1 MLDAVVVFVSA
12 CCCCY
17 CCCCCCCFW
26 CVLFVYC
33 THTAHCTLLL
43 LLLSLVLLLLR
54 FELTTPRVVV
64 LIVIVAAAR
73 VDHSKK
79 IVKKNQLN
87 KSSECASVCACVLM
101 NLCVYVWVC
110 VFAHCS
116 PQFARVLRVGK
127 YKLCFGYSFSFSS
140 SFRFRFLHCTSA
152 RRSDLDTTH
161 TVFALSSLSS
171 VQFSSAFWLQL
182 LPLRCGTASASAS
195 DANANEQRAANESD
209 DLRTALWAASCE
221 PKPNCS
227 WIWNFSRAPKPK

>member
-1 MLDAVVVFVSA
+1 M
-12 CCCCY
+12 
-17 CCCCCCCFW
+17 
-26 CVLFVYC
+26 
-33 THTAHCTLLL
+33 
-43 LLLSLVLLLLR
+43 
-54 FELTTPRVVV
+54 
-64 LIVIVAAAR
+64 
-73 VDHSKK
+73 
-79 IVKKNQLN
+79 
-87 KSSECASVCACVLM
+87 
-101 NLCVYVWVC
+101 
-110 VFAHCS
+110 FAHCS

-209 DLRTALWAASCE
+209 DLRTALRAASR
-221 PKPNCS
+221 
-227 WIWNFSRAPKPK
+227 SRTAVEFETLVEHQNQNKKLEKRKVQLENGKQNPENRKQRMRIRIRN